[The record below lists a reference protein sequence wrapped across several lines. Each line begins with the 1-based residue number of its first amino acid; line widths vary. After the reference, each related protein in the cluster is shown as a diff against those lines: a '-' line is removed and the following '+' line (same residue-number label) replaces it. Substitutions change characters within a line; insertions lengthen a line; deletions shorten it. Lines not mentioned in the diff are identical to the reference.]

1 MAINRPKVD
10 IFHIDVFGNLKNSE
24 NENYLVLGSGKDE
37 AEKYIEECI
46 EGETFDSYNINIES
60 AIRLC
65 TGALK
70 KARYD
75 IFSGGPMDLVVVRSD
90 KVYSYG
96 EKIKNSL
103 KVAEMKVL
111 EEIIKD
117 VKKNN
122 S

>member
-1 MAINRPKVD
+1 M
-10 IFHIDVFGNLKNSE
+10 
-24 NENYLVLGSGKDE
+24 VLGSGKDE

-111 EEIIKD
+111 EEIVKD